1 MITLYTVKP
10 EHLLRDAEQIERNA
24 IDSLRAWI
32 LLGQTSRYLETMN
45 TARALRRAASERNV
59 STRREIL
66 RNAGFTVLTPRAARG
81 AA

>member
-1 MITLYTVKP
+1 MIALYTVRS
-10 EHLLRDAEQIERNA
+10 EHLLRDAGHIERNA

-32 LLGQTSRYLETMN
+32 LLGQSDRYVAAME

-66 RNAGFTVLTPRAARG
+66 RNAGFTVLTPRSAA
-81 AA
+81 

>member
-1 MITLYTVKP
+1 MSVLYTVRS
-10 EHLLRDAEQIERNA
+10 EHLLRDAEQIERSA
-24 IDSLRAWI
+24 TDSLRAWI
-32 LLGQTSRYLETMN
+32 LVGQSGRYIAAMD

-66 RNAGFTVLTPRAARG
+66 RNAGFTVLMPRG